1 LSDETRAARRVAVGV
16 TWPSEDDDV
25 ADSVHASVAHSS
37 EGDEDG
43 ADDLRGGAPPPWT
56 CLDAIECFRLLRDA
70 DACAVAVDVRP
81 RRDHDR
87 EAIAGSVSAPA
98 ATLSGGVSD
107 RVVTPCVDGMA
118 STLRELGVD
127 ASRPVVVIH
136 PGDDDGAKYAAAAL
150 RRLVSEGYVRVV
162 EMRGGIKAWLKYYT
176 PSGKPRPR
184 YVGYGKDNEE
194 TFWTASN

>member
-1 LSDETRAARRVAVGV
+1 
-16 TWPSEDDDV
+16 
-25 ADSVHASVAHSS
+25 
-37 EGDEDG
+37 
-43 ADDLRGGAPPPWT
+43 
-56 CLDAIECFRLLRDA
+56 
-70 DACAVAVDVRP
+70 
-81 RRDHDR
+81 
-87 EAIAGSVSAPA
+87 
-98 ATLSGGVSD
+98 VSD